1 MTQDLIRSLA
11 QRQLHDYRKHRPG
24 TYFGEPGELMS
35 LRDAYRISLMQCE
48 LRQSAGEIRAG
59 YKVGCTSPEIFKA
72 FGIRGPVFGFP
83 YQEEIV
89 PSGTGLRSENF
100 HNLAIE
106 AEMAIKLGDDLGV
119 DAVFPFIELH
129 NLLFRGKAKTLQ
141 ELVANN
147 CFNAGAVMPQQVL
160 RESAVECVRLG
171 LKINGELIEEGH
183 PWCFSGGPA
192 ASLEWLSSALAE
204 HQLQLHPGD
213 IILAGTNFGIHRV
226 YPGDRI
232 EVLLNGQVRVES
244 DVVS

>member
-1 MTQDLIRSLA
+1 MTQDLIRKLA

-24 TYFGEPGELMS
+24 TYFGEPAEPMT
-35 LRDAYRISLMQCE
+35 LRDAYRVSVMQCE
-48 LRQSAGEIRAG
+48 LRQNAGETRAG

-72 FGIRGPVFGFP
+72 FGIRGPVFGFL

-119 DAVFPFIELH
+119 DSVFPFIELH
-129 NLLFRGKAKTLQ
+129 NLLFRGKTKTLQ

-160 RESAVECVRLG
+160 RESAVDCVRLG

-192 ASLEWLSSALAE
+192 ASLEWLSNALAE
-204 HQLQLHPGD
+204 HELPLHPGD
-213 IILAGTNFGIHRV
+213 IVLAGTNLGIRRV
-226 YPGDRI
+226 HPGDRI
-232 EVLLNGQVRVES
+232 EVLLNGQVRAES